1 MHRVCR
7 LFCKQSERI
16 SLVTSRSVLLESAS
30 ECAAQGGILGCSA
43 FILTHK
49 NGVVIIGTFV
59 NRAVCNALLY
69 ELIIY
74 TSSEKILHYSAAILV
89 LRWQ

>member
-16 SLVTSRSVLLESAS
+16 SLVTSRSVLLKGTAKRT
-30 ECAAQGGILGCSA
+30 AQGGILWCSA
-43 FILTHK
+43 FILAHK

-59 NRAVCNALLY
+59 NRTVCNALLY

-74 TSSEKILHYSAAILV
+74 TSSEKILHYSVAILV
-89 LRWQ
+89 LRRQ

>member
-1 MHRVCR
+1 MHRVYW
-7 LFCKQSERI
+7 LFRKQSERI
-16 SLVTSRSVLLESAS
+16 SLVTSRSVLLKGTAER
-30 ECAAQGGILGCSA
+30 AAQGGILWRSA
-43 FILTHK
+43 FIIAYK
-49 NGVVIIGTFV
+49 NGIVIIGTFV
-59 NRAVCNALLY
+59 NRTVCNALLY